1 MGKKI
6 LVIDDSP
13 MARRMLMEDLV
24 KQGYDVVTA
33 DDGAQGVK
41 KAREETPD
49 LVITDTVMPGIDGF
63 EVCRQIKN
71 RKDCVPPKVM
81 IVTGTMD
88 AVDAG
93 KARKAGADHYSVKT
107 SDFTLIKEI
116 VKKLI

>member
-13 MARRMLMEDLV
+13 MARRMLMEALV

-33 DDGAQGVK
+33 DDGPQGVT

-63 EVCRQIKN
+63 EVCRQIKK
-71 RKDCVPPKVM
+71 RKDCTPPKVM

-116 VKKLI
+116 VQKLI

>member
-1 MGKKI
+1 MSKKI

-13 MARRMLMEDLV
+13 TARRMLMEVLV

-71 RKDCVPPKVM
+71 WKDRTPPKVM
-81 IVTGTMD
+81 IVTGTTD

-107 SDFTLIKEI
+107 SDFALIKEI
-116 VKKLI
+116 VQKLI